1 MRIYKQDKE
10 RSDLI
15 NTDHV
20 QAFYVNGNSVYAA
33 MDASS
38 ERVISLDT
46 EYAAREFL
54 HWIAEHIGI
63 YKGSRKFGDDGS
75 EVIVLID
82 K

>member
-1 MRIYKQDKE
+1 MWIYKQDKE

-54 HWIAEHIGI
+54 H
-63 YKGSRKFGDDGS
+63 
-75 EVIVLID
+75 
-82 K
+82 